1 MPRLVA
7 SDIART
13 LRERITSGDWA
24 DRRVPPER
32 ALAAELGVA
41 RNTVRRAMRLLTAD
55 GAITRHV
62 GRGTFVVTA
71 PPVGADT
78 AEADDLAGTIARMEG
93 ASPADIMEIRLLLEP
108 AAAAFAATDASIA
121 DLAAV
126 EAAHREAVAAD
137 DMPNFETWDAEF
149 HHRIFACARN
159 ELLREFHALVRVLR
173 NRSPWFDMK
182 KRSFSEARR
191 RIYCD
196 EHGAILAALLDRD
209 PEGARGAMHA
219 HLKTVETNILG
230 R

>member
-7 SDIART
+7 SDVART
-13 LRERITSGDWA
+13 LRERIMSGDWA

-41 RNTVRRAMRLLTAD
+41 RNTVRRAMRLLSAD

-71 PPVGADT
+71 PPAGPDVDGT
-78 AEADDLAGTIARMEG
+78 DDLAGTIARMEG

-108 AAAAFAATDASIA
+108 AAAAFAATDASIG

-137 DMPNFETWDAEF
+137 DMPGFETWDAEF

-173 NRSPWFDMK
+173 NRAPWFDMK
-182 KRSFSEARR
+182 KRSFSETRR
-191 RIYCD
+191 LAYCQ

-219 HLKTVETNILG
+219 HLKTVETNIL
-230 R
+230 RR